1 MAQSVQHLSSEAGTR
16 PDSRTWPGAS
26 AQRDSVPVVRPRGWS
41 AVALLAIALAIAL
54 LLWAGVWMGASDI
67 VPGTRLATL
76 ARIVSFG
83 LVAAAALE
91 IAFAYGAWGVR
102 PWAWRL
108 GVALGLVTIVLTL
121 LGAGRAS
128 QGAHLL
134 TLVVEAGTVWYLLSP
149 NVRELFDA
157 NGRRTGD

>member
-1 MAQSVQHLSSEAGTR
+1 MAQSAQHLSSEAGTR

-26 AQRDSVPVVRPRGWS
+26 AQRDSVPITRPGGLS
-41 AVALLAIALAIAL
+41 AVALLSIALAVAL

-67 VPGTRLATL
+67 VPGTRLAAL
-76 ARIVSFG
+76 ARIVSFA
-83 LVAAAALE
+83 LVIAAGFE
-91 IAFAYGAWGVR
+91 IAFAYGVWVVR

-108 GVALGLVTIVLTL
+108 GVALGITTIVLTV

-134 TLVVEAGTVWYLLSP
+134 TLLVEVGTVWYLLTP
-149 NVRELFDA
+149 RVRELFDS
-157 NGRRTGD
+157 NGRRPTD

>member
-1 MAQSVQHLSSEAGTR
+1 
-16 PDSRTWPGAS
+16 
-26 AQRDSVPVVRPRGWS
+26 VPVVRPRALS
-41 AVALLAIALAIAL
+41 AVALLAIALAVAL

-76 ARIVSFG
+76 ARVVSFG
-83 LVAAAALE
+83 LVVAAALE

-108 GVALGLVTIVLTL
+108 GVALGMATIVLTL

-134 TLVVEAGTVWYLLSP
+134 TLLVEAGTVWYLLSP

-157 NGRRTGD
+157 NGRRTGE